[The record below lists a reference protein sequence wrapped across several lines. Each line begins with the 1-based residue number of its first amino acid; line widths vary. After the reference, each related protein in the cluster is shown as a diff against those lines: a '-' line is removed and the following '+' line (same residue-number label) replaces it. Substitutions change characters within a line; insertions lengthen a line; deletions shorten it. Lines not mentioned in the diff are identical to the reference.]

1 MEHTQTL
8 RAQSSNDL
16 DSTAIKVSDWLT
28 TNQVGRILQISPS
41 SLEKARST
49 GHGPFAY
56 LPYHKIGRSVR
67 YNRADV
73 EAFLK
78 TMKIAGSRLQRV
90 GG

>member
-1 MEHTQTL
+1 MKP
-8 RAQSSNDL
+8 RSNDHDAVAL
-16 DSTAIKVSDWLT
+16 SSGGFLT
-28 TNQVGRILQISPS
+28 TNQVGRLLQVSPS

-67 YNRADV
+67 YQRADV
-73 EAFLK
+73 EAFLEN
-78 TMKIAGSRLQRV
+78 MKLAGSRLHRV